1 MLTLRKAKEDD
12 VSFLVEL
19 RLSTMDE
26 HMINAGL
33 VLSVDEH
40 KERVLYQYECFHL
53 VLDNKSVIGAVKFED
68 TDSCL
73 YIHQIQVVPTQ
84 QGKGYGRQIISQLIQ
99 KTAQAKVELKV
110 LKQNPAF
117 RLYTAIGFEVIG
129 EDEFEYH
136 LRKEL
141 MI

>member
-40 KERVLYQYECFHL
+40 KERVLYQYERFHL

-73 YIHQIQVVPTQ
+73 YIHQIQVKPTQ
-84 QGKGYGRQIISQLIQ
+84 QGKGYGRQIIGQLIQ
-99 KTAQAKVELKV
+99 GTVHDTVELKV
-110 LKQNPAF
+110 LKQNPAL

-136 LRKEL
+136 LRKVTC
-141 MI
+141 